1 MRTRIFTGFLI
12 FQEICSRIACILR
25 QPLSYDGHTSSSVNK
40 IILLF
45 TISIHAPAR
54 GATPSGNVLCLRL
67 VVISIH
73 APREGGD
80 AQTGG

>member
-54 GATPSGNVLCLRL
+54 GGDVVLTLADVL
-67 VVISIH
+67 TTGISIH
-73 APREGGD
+73 APREGGRRL
-80 AQTGG
+80 